1 MDILKPSAN
10 KRLNEITGILFLAA
24 SVFLALSLI
33 SYQPTDPSWNTAT
46 GLTRPENW
54 IGRFGALL
62 ADFFLNTFGMAALVL
77 PVFVLITGIQRVRHR
92 PAGAPLI
99 RIFGG
104 LILLLSL
111 CTAISLLPGWRP
123 FFDSVPPGGV
133 VGLAIAGYLTS
144 NFNVA
149 GAATLTLTAIVLSLY
164 LVSKFSMDLVY
175 GWMERPVAWWY
186 ERLDA
191 FAAWR
196 AARRKAAAAQARLKA
211 TAARE
216 RAASAHQADTLD
228 SEPESQPTPSALHD
242 IPVVPHSD
250 PYATDN
256 LPWSTSSAGASSAEK
271 AANQH
276 EDWDIGI
283 PIRTLEDLPSERPL
297 APTEPM
303 PPSEPETHRKRASY
317 GNAYVL
323 PPTSLLAEIPARN
336 PYDEQELKET
346 AVKIKAKFE
355 EFNVLGT
362 VVQINPGPVVTTFEY
377 KPEAGIKYNRITNLD
392 EDLCLGLQA
401 ESVRIERIPGKPT
414 VGIEVPNTRRELI
427 SLRQVLE
434 SEEFAESTSKL
445 TITMGKDISGRIKV
459 AALETMPH
467 VLIAG
472 STGAGKSV
480 MLNTLIMSLLYKST
494 PEEVR
499 LIMVDPKRVEL
510 GIYEG
515 IPHLLTP
522 VITEPKKATYALR
535 NAVLE
540 MERRLKLLAAQSVR
554 NIEQYNKK
562 VRQVLSTPRS
572 LFEEE
577 ARPELEELQPL
588 PFLVIIIDELA
599 DLMMLER
606 AGVEE
611 SVTRLAQM
619 ARAVGIHLVLATQ
632 RPSVDV
638 ITGLIKANFPTRIS
652 FRVATRVDSR
662 TILDSMGAHHL
673 LGKGD
678 MLYLPPGSARLIRVH
693 GAYVSEG
700 ETTKVV
706 EYWKRQ
712 AEPDYDPSF
721 LMPPPGEDGEGDGSG
736 GDVPDGNEDAQYR
749 DAVRVV
755 CELGKAS
762 TSVLQRRL
770 RLGYGRAARILDMM
784 HRDGIIGPPD
794 GSRPR
799 EVLKS
804 PDWLHEV
811 DEQNR

>member
-10 KRLNEITGILFLAA
+10 NRLNEVTGVVFLAA
-24 SVFLALSLI
+24 GVFLLLSLVT
-33 SYQPTDPSWNTAT
+33 YHPGDPSWNTAT
-46 GLTRPENW
+46 GLERAGNW
-54 IGRFGALL
+54 TGRFGSTL
-62 ADFFLNTFGMAALVL
+62 ADLIYSALGLAALSL
-77 PVFVLITGIQRVRHR
+77 PILVVAAGVQRLRHR
-92 PAGAPLI
+92 PIGAPAVRMAGAILLV
-99 RIFGG
+99 GG
-104 LILLLSL
+104 ICTLLSL
-111 CTAISLLPGWRP
+111 FPMWRP
-123 FFDSVPPGGV
+123 FEGTVPVGGV
-133 VGLAIAGYLTS
+133 TGLALANYLIA

-149 GAATLTLTAIVLSLY
+149 GAAMISITTVFLSLY
-164 LVSKFSMDLVY
+164 LVSRFSMELVY
-175 GWMERPVAWWY
+175 GWLEGPAAWWQARVDAWREWQENRRRRRAAEAKSAKVRPERPVA
-186 ERLDA
+186 EKR
-191 FAAWR
+191 
-196 AARRKAAAAQARLKA
+196 
-211 TAARE
+211 
-216 RAASAHQADTLD
+216 SAVA
-228 SEPESQPTPSALHD
+228 EVGG
-242 IPVVPHSD
+242 IPVVPLHD
-250 PYATDN
+250 EAP
-256 LPWSTSSAGASSAEK
+256 PWTAK
-271 AANQH
+271 RAAVETEELVEEPEEVEEEN
-276 EDWDIGI
+276 EEI
-283 PIRTLEDLPSERPL
+283 PIRALEEPPWEKPL
-297 APTEPM
+297 APKPVQEQEPGRRRKERSGRAYIM
-303 PPSEPETHRKRASY
+303 PATALLNE
-317 GNAYVL
+317 V
-323 PPTSLLAEIPARN
+323 PPRN

-346 AVKIKAKFE
+346 AAKIKSKFE
-355 EFNVLGT
+355 EFNVLGS

-377 KPEAGIKYNRITNLD
+377 KPDAGIKYNKITNLA
-392 EDLCLGLQA
+392 EDLCLGLQC
-401 ESVRIERIPGKPT
+401 ESVLIERIPGKPT
-414 VGIEVPNTRRELI
+414 VGIEVPNKRRELI

-434 SEEFAESTSKL
+434 SEEFQSSASKL

-459 AALETMPH
+459 ATLETMPH

-480 MLNTLIMSLLYKST
+480 MLNTLIMSLLYKAT

-562 VRQVLSTPRS
+562 VRQLMATPRS
-572 LFEEE
+572 LFDQEEVN
-577 ARPELEELQPL
+577 PELEELRPL

-662 TILDSMGAHHL
+662 TILDNMGAHSL

-678 MLYLPPGSARLIRVH
+678 MLFLPPGTARLIRVH
-693 GAYVSEG
+693 GAYVSET
-700 ETTKVV
+700 ETSTVV
-706 EYWKRQ
+706 DYWKQQ
-712 AEPDYDPSF
+712 AEPDYDQSF
-721 LMPPPGEDGEGDGSG
+721 LMAPPSEDGESDGGEEIVDGS
-736 GDVPDGNEDAQYR
+736 EDPQYR
-749 DAVRVV
+749 EAVRVV

-784 HRDGIIGPPD
+784 YRDGIIGPPD

-804 PDWLHEV
+804 PAWLDEV
-811 DEQNR
+811 DDQLR

>member
-10 KRLNEITGILFLAA
+10 NRLNEVTGAVFVAVGLFL
-24 SVFLALSLI
+24 VLSLA
-33 SYQPTDPSWNTAT
+33 SYHPGDPSWNTAT
-46 GLTRPENW
+46 GMERATNW
-54 IGRFGALL
+54 TGRFGATL
-62 ADFFLNTFGMAALVL
+62 ADLIYSTLGLASLVV
-77 PVFVLITGIQRVRHR
+77 PIFVVAVGIQRMRHKPIEVPVVRLTGATLLV
-92 PAGAPLI
+92 AGVCTI
-99 RIFGG
+99 
-104 LILLLSL
+104 LSL
-111 CTAISLLPGWRP
+111 TPMWRP
-123 FFDSVPPGGV
+123 FDGTVPAGGI
-133 VGLAIAGYLTS
+133 VGLALANYLMGNFNPIGAAMITLTS
-144 NFNVA
+144 IF
-149 GAATLTLTAIVLSLY
+149 LSLY
-164 LVSKFSMDLVY
+164 LVSKFSMEVVY
-175 GWMERPVAWWY
+175 EWLAVPTAWWLA
-186 ERLDA
+186 RV
-191 FAAWR
+191 AAWQDWR
-196 AARRKAAAAQARLKA
+196 EARRKAAKA
-211 TAARE
+211 KQSEPRAVRRNAVERAPERTAAE
-216 RAASAHQADTLD
+216 AG
-228 SEPESQPTPSALHD
+228 
-242 IPVVPHSD
+242 IPVVPLTES
-250 PYATDN
+250 N
-256 LPWSTSSAGASSAEK
+256 LPWKAKQSVAEVEAAVEEEEEASAQE
-271 AANQH
+271 
-276 EDWDIGI
+276 EDI
-283 PIRTLEDLPSERPL
+283 PIRALEELPWETPL
-297 APTEPM
+297 VPKAAVEVETGRRRKEKSGRAYIM
-303 PPSEPETHRKRASY
+303 PA
-317 GNAYVL
+317 
-323 PPTSLLAEIPARN
+323 TSLLNEVPARN

-346 AVKIKAKFE
+346 AAKIKSKFE
-355 EFNVLGT
+355 EFNVLGS

-377 KPEAGIKYNRITNLD
+377 KPDAGIKYNRITNLA
-392 EDLCLGLQA
+392 EDLCLGLQC
-401 ESVRIERIPGKPT
+401 ESVLIERIPGKPT
-414 VGIEVPNTRRELI
+414 VGIEVPNKRRELI

-434 SEEFAESTSKL
+434 SEEFESSPSKL

-459 AALETMPH
+459 ATLDTMPH

-494 PEEVR
+494 PDEVR

-562 VRQVLSTPRS
+562 VRLLMSTPRS
-572 LFEEE
+572 LFDNE
-577 ARPELEELQPL
+577 APNLELEELRPL

-662 TILDSMGAHHL
+662 TILDNMGAHSL

-678 MLYLPPGSARLIRVH
+678 MLFLPPGTARLIRVH
-693 GAYVSEG
+693 GAYVSET
-700 ETTKVV
+700 ETTAVV
-706 EYWKRQ
+706 DYWKKQ
-712 AEPDYDPSF
+712 AEPDYDQSF
-721 LMPPPGEDGEGDGSG
+721 LMAPPSEDGESEGGEEVIDGH
-736 GDVPDGNEDAQYR
+736 EDPQYR
-749 DAVRVV
+749 EAARVV

-784 HRDGIIGPPD
+784 YRDGIIGPPD

-799 EVLKS
+799 EVLKN
-804 PDWLHEV
+804 PDWLDEV
-811 DEQNR
+811 DDQLR

>member
-10 KRLNEITGILFLAA
+10 NRLNEVTGV
-24 SVFLALSLI
+24 VFLAVGVFLLLSLVT
-33 SYQPTDPSWNTAT
+33 YQPGDPSWNTAT
-46 GLTRPENW
+46 GLERAGNW
-54 IGRFGALL
+54 TGRFGSTL
-62 ADFFLNTFGMAALVL
+62 ADFIYSALGLAALSL
-77 PVFVLITGIQRVRHR
+77 PILVVAAGIQRLRHR
-92 PAGAPLI
+92 PVGAPAVRVIGALLLVAGI
-99 RIFGG
+99 CT
-104 LILLLSL
+104 LLSL
-111 CTAISLLPGWRP
+111 FPLWRP
-123 FFDSVPPGGV
+123 FEGSVPAGGV
-133 VGLAIAGYLTS
+133 AGLAIANYLIA
-144 NFNVA
+144 NFNVG
-149 GAATLTLTAIVLSLY
+149 GAAMISLTTIFLSLY
-164 LVSKFSMDLVY
+164 LVSRFSMELVY
-175 GWMERPVAWWY
+175 GWLEGPVEWWQARIEAWQEWR
-186 ERLDA
+186 EKRHRM
-191 FAAWR
+191 R
-196 AARRKAAAAQARLKA
+196 AAETKAAKVRP
-211 TAARE
+211 E
-216 RAASAHQADTLD
+216 RRVVEKQRIETEA
-228 SEPESQPTPSALHD
+228 EG
-242 IPVVPHSD
+242 IPVVPLHQEA
-250 PYATDN
+250 P
-256 LPWSTSSAGASSAEK
+256 PWTSKRIAVEPDERADEAEEEGEVEK
-271 AANQH
+271 
-276 EDWDIGI
+276 EI
-283 PIRTLEDLPSERPL
+283 PIRALEEPPWEMPL
-297 APTEPM
+297 APTPA
-303 PPSEPETHRKRASY
+303 PEPEPGRRRKERSGRAY
-317 GNAYVL
+317 IMPA
-323 PPTSLLAEIPARN
+323 TSLLNEVPPRN

-346 AVKIKAKFE
+346 ASKIKSKFE
-355 EFNVLGT
+355 EFNVLGS

-377 KPEAGIKYNRITNLD
+377 KPDAGIKYNKITNLA
-392 EDLCLGLQA
+392 EDLCLGLQC
-401 ESVRIERIPGKPT
+401 ESVLIERIPGKPT
-414 VGIEVPNTRRELI
+414 VGIEVPNKRRELI

-434 SEEFAESTSKL
+434 SEEFQSSASKL

-459 AALETMPH
+459 ATLETMPH

-494 PEEVR
+494 PEDVR

-562 VRQVLSTPRS
+562 VRQLMAVPRS
-572 LFEEE
+572 LFDQDE
-577 ARPELEELQPL
+577 ANPELEELRPL

-662 TILDSMGAHHL
+662 TILDNMGAHSL

-678 MLYLPPGSARLIRVH
+678 MLFLPPGTARLIRVH
-693 GAYVSEG
+693 GAYVSET
-700 ETTKVV
+700 ETSTVV
-706 EYWKRQ
+706 DYWKQQ
-712 AEPDYDPSF
+712 AEPDYDQSF
-721 LMPPPGEDGEGDGSG
+721 LMAPPNEDGETDGGEEVADGSE
-736 GDVPDGNEDAQYR
+736 DVQYR

-804 PDWLHEV
+804 PAWLDEV
-811 DEQNR
+811 DDQLR

>member
-1 MDILKPSAN
+1 MNILKPSASP
-10 KRLNEITGILFLAA
+10 RLNEVTGL
-24 SVFLALSLI
+24 VFLVAGFFLLLSLV
-33 SYQPTDPSWNTAT
+33 SYHPGDPSWNTAT
-46 GLTRPENW
+46 GLERAANW
-54 IGRFGALL
+54 TGRFGSTVS
-62 ADFFLNTFGMAALVL
+62 D
-77 PVFVLITGIQRVRHR
+77 LIY
-92 PAGAPLI
+92 
-99 RIFGG
+99 
-104 LILLLSL
+104 S
-111 CTAISLLPGWRP
+111 
-123 FFDSVPPGGV
+123 V
-133 VGLAIAGYLTS
+133 VGLAAFCLPLLVGAAGVQRIRHRPIGAPAVRVAGVLLLLSGVCTLLSLFPGFRPFDGAVPAGGVAGLALASYLIE
-144 NFNVA
+144 NFNLG
-149 GAATLTLTAIVLSLY
+149 GAAILSVTAIFLSLY
-164 LVSKFSMDLVY
+164 LVSRFSMELVY
-175 GWMERPVAWWY
+175 EWVEGPRDWWRD
-186 ERLDA
+186 RLDRWRVWREQRQKA
-191 FAAWR
+191 R
-196 AARRKAAAAQARLKA
+196 AARKLISKRRPEKPAV
-211 TAARE
+211 E
-216 RAASAHQADTLD
+216 RRTASAEEAG
-228 SEPESQPTPSALHD
+228 
-242 IPVVPHSD
+242 IPVVPLD
-250 PYATDN
+250 DQAP
-256 LPWSTSSAGASSAEK
+256 PWASKRTVQEVETEAQAGVEEEAQSKE
-271 AANQH
+271 
-276 EDWDIGI
+276 EEEI
-283 PIRTLEDLPSERPL
+283 PIRALEEPPWEKPL
-297 APTEPM
+297 APAPLEAE
-303 PPSEPETHRKRASY
+303 SGRRRKERT
-317 GNAYVL
+317 GRAYVM
-323 PPTSLLAEIPARN
+323 PATSLLNEVPPRN

-346 AVKIKAKFE
+346 AAKIKSKFE
-355 EFNVLGT
+355 EFNVLGS

-377 KPEAGIKYNRITNLD
+377 KPDAGIKYNKITNLA
-392 EDLCLGLQA
+392 EDLCLGLQC
-401 ESVRIERIPGKPT
+401 ESVLIERIPGKPT
-414 VGIEVPNTRRELI
+414 VGIEVPNKRRELI

-434 SEEFAESTSKL
+434 SEEFQGSASKL

-459 AALETMPH
+459 ATLETMPH

-480 MLNTLIMSLLYKST
+480 MLNTLIMSLLYKAT

-554 NIEQYNKK
+554 NIEQYNRK
-562 VRQVLSTPRS
+562 VRQILSVPRS
-572 LFEEE
+572 LFDQE
-577 ARPELEELQPL
+577 AAIPDGEELRPL

-662 TILDSMGAHHL
+662 TILDNMGAHSL

-678 MLYLPPGSARLIRVH
+678 MLFLPPGTARLLRVH
-693 GAYVSEG
+693 GAYVSET
-700 ETTKVV
+700 ETSMVV
-706 EYWKRQ
+706 DYWKQQ
-712 AEPDYDPSF
+712 AEPDYDQSF
-721 LMPPPGEDGEGDGSG
+721 LMAPPSEDGEMESEEEIVDGR
-736 GDVPDGNEDAQYR
+736 EDPQYR

-804 PDWLHEV
+804 PSWLDEI
-811 DEQNR
+811 DEQLG

>member
-10 KRLNEITGILFLAA
+10 NRLNEVTGIVFVAVGLFL
-24 SVFLALSLI
+24 VLSLA
-33 SYQPTDPSWNTAT
+33 SYHPGDPSWNTAT
-46 GLTRPENW
+46 GVARATNW
-54 IGRFGALL
+54 TGRFGATL
-62 ADFFLNTFGMAALVL
+62 ADLIYNALGL
-77 PVFVLITGIQRVRHR
+77 ASLLIPTLIVATGIQRMRHR
-92 PAGAPLI
+92 PIGVPAIRFTGA
-99 RIFGG
+99 
-104 LILLLSL
+104 ILLVAGICTILSL
-111 CTAISLLPGWRP
+111 APVWRP
-123 FFDSVPPGGV
+123 FDGTVPAGGILGLSLASYLIGNFNP
-133 VGLAIAGYLTS
+133 VGAAMITLTS
-144 NFNVA
+144 
-149 GAATLTLTAIVLSLY
+149 IVLSLY
-164 LVSKFSMDLVY
+164 LVSKFSMEVVY
-175 GWMERPVAWWY
+175 HWLEVPTAWW
-186 ERLDA
+186 LA
-191 FAAWR
+191 KVAAWQDWR
-196 AARRKAAAAQARLKA
+196 EARRKSAKA
-211 TAARE
+211 KRTESRSVQRSAVE
-216 RAASAHQADTLD
+216 RAP
-228 SEPESQPTPSALHD
+228 EPKAAED
-242 IPVVPHSD
+242 RIPVVPLTES
-250 PYATDN
+250 A
-256 LPWSTSSAGASSAEK
+256 LPWKTKQSVAPVEEEVEEL
-271 AANQH
+271 
-276 EDWDIGI
+276 EDEEEI
-283 PIRTLEDLPSERPL
+283 PIRALEEPPWETPL
-297 APTEPM
+297 VPKPPVEVETGRRRKEKSGRAYIM
-303 PPSEPETHRKRASY
+303 PA
-317 GNAYVL
+317 
-323 PPTSLLAEIPARN
+323 TSLLNEVAARN

-346 AVKIKAKFE
+346 AAKIKSKFE
-355 EFNVLGT
+355 EFNVLGS
-362 VVQINPGPVVTTFEY
+362 VVQINPGPVVTTYEY
-377 KPEAGIKYNRITNLD
+377 KPDAGIKYNRITNLA
-392 EDLCLGLQA
+392 EDLCLGLQC
-401 ESVRIERIPGKPT
+401 ESVLIERIPGKPT
-414 VGIEVPNTRRELI
+414 VGIEVPNKRRELI

-434 SEEFAESTSKL
+434 SEEFQSSPSKL

-459 AALETMPH
+459 ATLDTMPH

-494 PEEVR
+494 PDEVR

-562 VRQVLSTPRS
+562 VRQLMATPRS
-572 LFEEE
+572 LFDLE
-577 ARPELEELQPL
+577 AANPELDELRPL

-662 TILDSMGAHHL
+662 TILDNMGAHSL

-678 MLYLPPGSARLIRVH
+678 MLFLPPGTARLIRVH
-693 GAYVSEG
+693 GAYVSET
-700 ETTKVV
+700 ETTAVV
-706 EYWKRQ
+706 DYWKKQ
-712 AEPDYDPSF
+712 AEPDYDQSF
-721 LMPPPGEDGEGDGSG
+721 LMAPPSEDGTSDGGEEIVDGS
-736 GDVPDGNEDAQYR
+736 EDPQYR
-749 DAVRVV
+749 EATRVV

-784 HRDGIIGPPD
+784 YRDGIIGPPD

-804 PDWLHEV
+804 PDWI
-811 DEQNR
+811 DEIDDKLR

>member
-10 KRLNEITGILFLAA
+10 NRLNEVTGI
-24 SVFLALSLI
+24 VFVAVGLLLVLSLA
-33 SYQPTDPSWNTAT
+33 SYHPGDPSWNTAT
-46 GLTRPENW
+46 GVERATNW
-54 IGRFGALL
+54 TGRFGATL
-62 ADFFLNTFGMAALVL
+62 ADLIYSALGLASLVVPILVL
-77 PVFVLITGIQRVRHR
+77 AAGIQRLRHR
-92 PAGAPLI
+92 SIGVPVIRLTGATLLVAGVCT
-99 RIFGG
+99 
-104 LILLLSL
+104 IL
-111 CTAISLLPGWRP
+111 SLLPMWRP
-123 FFDSVPPGGV
+123 FDGAVPAGGI
-133 VGLAIAGYLTS
+133 VGLALASYLIGNFNPVGAAMITLTS
-144 NFNVA
+144 
-149 GAATLTLTAIVLSLY
+149 LVLSLY
-164 LVSKFSMDLVY
+164 LVSKFSMEVVY
-175 GWMERPVAWWY
+175 QWFEVPTAWWLA
-186 ERLDA
+186 RV
-191 FAAWR
+191 AAWQDWR
-196 AARRKAAAAQARLKA
+196 EARRKAAKAKQAEPRTA
-211 TAARE
+211 RRNAVERAPERTAA
-216 RAASAHQADTLD
+216 DD
-228 SEPESQPTPSALHD
+228 G
-242 IPVVPHSD
+242 IPVVPLTES
-250 PYATDN
+250 N
-256 LPWSTSSAGASSAEK
+256 LPWKAKQSVAEVESPIEEEVEESAKEG
-271 AANQH
+271 
-276 EDWDIGI
+276 DI
-283 PIRTLEDLPSERPL
+283 PIRALEELPWETPL
-297 APTEPM
+297 VPKPPVEVETGRRRKEKSGRAYIM
-303 PPSEPETHRKRASY
+303 PA
-317 GNAYVL
+317 
-323 PPTSLLAEIPARN
+323 TSLLNEVPARN

-346 AVKIKAKFE
+346 AAKIKSKFE
-355 EFNVLGT
+355 EFNVLGS

-377 KPEAGIKYNRITNLD
+377 KPDAGIKYNRITNLA
-392 EDLCLGLQA
+392 EDLCLGLQC
-401 ESVRIERIPGKPT
+401 ESVLIERIPGKPT
-414 VGIEVPNTRRELI
+414 VGIEVPNKRRELI

-434 SEEFAESTSKL
+434 SEEFESSPSKL

-459 AALETMPH
+459 ATLDTMPH

-494 PEEVR
+494 PDEVR

-562 VRQVLSTPRS
+562 VRQLMATPRRVFDNGQPN
-572 LFEEE
+572 LEFEEL
-577 ARPELEELQPL
+577 RPL
-588 PFLVIIIDELA
+588 PVRVIIIDELA

-662 TILDSMGAHHL
+662 TILDNMGAHSL

-678 MLYLPPGSARLIRVH
+678 MLFLPPGTARLIRVH
-693 GAYVSEG
+693 GAYVSET
-700 ETTKVV
+700 ETSAVV
-706 EYWKRQ
+706 DYWKKQ
-712 AEPDYDPSF
+712 AEPDYDQSF
-721 LMPPPGEDGEGDGSG
+721 LMAPPSEDGESDGG
-736 GDVPDGNEDAQYR
+736 EEIIDGNEDPQYR
-749 DAVRVV
+749 EAARVV

-784 HRDGIIGPPD
+784 YRDGIIGPPD

-804 PDWLHEV
+804 PDWLDEV
-811 DEQNR
+811 DDQLK